1 MRARLHSAAKSLAS
15 PPAGSQETSSPVGR
29 GADRASRLPTSARGA
44 TSNDDL
50 RKKPLVTGCAGQMR
64 TLLERVSPA
73 CLARAQAT
81 SWDAEIDGVHARSSV
96 NPSVAMDSSWRPLDI
111 KRNPIFFMPLATPR
125 TAQTSGSDRPREPER
140 AVRCEQS

>member
-44 TSNDDL
+44 TSN
-50 RKKPLVTGCAGQMR
+50 RRPSKEAAGHR
-64 TLLERVSPA
+64 LCGSTEDSPKAGVSPA

-111 KRNPIFFMPLATPR
+111 KRNPIFFMAPSNTP
-125 TAQTSGSDRPREPER
+125 DRPDFRVGP
-140 AVRCEQS
+140 AT